1 MTEKLKKP
9 GRPTTI
15 PDVRDRIRD
24 AALDLFGQRGFEG
37 TSIGDIAALAGV
49 AKANVLYHYGTKDDL
64 WRDAVDHLYAEIDA
78 FFAERLADHREVSLE
93 AFSTG
98 VRIYLEACLKWPPY
112 VQLNN
117 LEGHSNSWRM
127 EYLAERHLRKHV
139 LMTRMRYDQLSAAG
153 VLPDVDP
160 LFLQNLIA
168 GGGQLLLGQYQLW
181 RTATRSQQT
190 PEQFADFYVDNLVR
204 TFQRKS

>member
-1 MTEKLKKP
+1 MINQPKKV

-15 PDVRDRIRD
+15 PDVRNRIRD
-24 AALDLFGQRGFEG
+24 AALELFGQRGFEG
-37 TSIGDIAALAGV
+37 TSVGDIATLAGV

-64 WRDAVDHLYAEIDA
+64 WRDAVDHLYAQIDA
-78 FFAERLADHREVSLE
+78 FFAEKLPEQREASIE
-93 AFSTG
+93 AFAKG

-139 LMTRMRYDQLSAAG
+139 LMTRMRYDQLVAAG

-190 PEQFADFYVDNLVR
+190 PEEFADFYVDNLVR
-204 TFQRKS
+204 TFRHKS